1 MKRLRGLRFNSL
13 IVAIILSLS
22 ILTVRFT
29 QKRADVLTWDVFGYY
44 LYLPAHFIYDDPHLT
59 DHKWLDNITENYT
72 TSPTLYQLVDMNDGK
87 RMIKYSSGMALLY
100 SPFFF
105 IAHGIAP
112 LTGYPADGFSFP
124 YQLLILIG
132 STLWSIAGIF
142 LLLSL
147 LRKFFSELVA
157 TIALILVG
165 AGTNYFQIAA
175 IDGTLL
181 THNYLFTLYIWLI
194 LSTVNWHRNPT
205 FKQAIS
211 IGISGGL
218 ISLVRPSEAV
228 CFLIPLLWYTG
239 NKEFLKQKV
248 KLIKL
253 HKLHLLA
260 VLIPAIIIGSLQF
273 FYWKSVTGE
282 WLYYSYSNNPGE
294 GFRFFP
300 PYIIEFLFSFRK
312 GWFVYTPIML
322 FAIIGLIPMIRKERQ
337 NVPAIILFLI
347 LDFWI
352 MSAWT
357 AWWYGGGSFSARSA
371 VPAYPLLAIPL
382 GYLVQWVL
390 SSRIGVIG
398 IIAGCFFVL
407 LNLFQSWQWKEKI
420 IDKDRMTGKYYFA
433 IFGRTSVDKEKLD
446 HLLMIARGTET
457 NETPSHIER
466 YIGKIIFQTPTV
478 SHSDTTDAIAMGPEN
493 PFSQGIDIQ
502 FKDLTNKD
510 HVWIKSSG
518 EVWLPEGYEGTGP
531 LLVHTFHYKGEA
543 YKYRATK
550 LENLLTGRWQ
560 LLEYWYLS
568 PEVRSAEDNLKVYF
582 WQPEPSRIYVRN
594 LKIEVFEL
602 KN

>member
-218 ISLVRPSEAV
+218 ISLV
-228 CFLIPLLWYTG
+228 
-239 NKEFLKQKV
+239 
-248 KLIKL
+248 
-253 HKLHLLA
+253 
-260 VLIPAIIIGSLQF
+260 
-273 FYWKSVTGE
+273 
-282 WLYYSYSNNPGE
+282 
-294 GFRFFP
+294 
-300 PYIIEFLFSFRK
+300 
-312 GWFVYTPIML
+312 
-322 FAIIGLIPMIRKERQ
+322 
-337 NVPAIILFLI
+337 
-347 LDFWI
+347 
-352 MSAWT
+352 
-357 AWWYGGGSFSARSA
+357 
-371 VPAYPLLAIPL
+371 
-382 GYLVQWVL
+382 
-390 SSRIGVIG
+390 
-398 IIAGCFFVL
+398 
-407 LNLFQSWQWKEKI
+407 
-420 IDKDRMTGKYYFA
+420 
-433 IFGRTSVDKEKLD
+433 
-446 HLLMIARGTET
+446 
-457 NETPSHIER
+457 
-466 YIGKIIFQTPTV
+466 
-478 SHSDTTDAIAMGPEN
+478 
-493 PFSQGIDIQ
+493 
-502 FKDLTNKD
+502 
-510 HVWIKSSG
+510 
-518 EVWLPEGYEGTGP
+518 
-531 LLVHTFHYKGEA
+531 
-543 YKYRATK
+543 
-550 LENLLTGRWQ
+550 
-560 LLEYWYLS
+560 
-568 PEVRSAEDNLKVYF
+568 
-582 WQPEPSRIYVRN
+582 
-594 LKIEVFEL
+594 
-602 KN
+602 